1 MTSKRTRLL
10 AGMILGGSLLLGST
24 GLVLAQGP
32 TATPTATPPAPAG
45 DPGGMMNGQ
54 AGGMMNGQ
62 AGGMMNGQA
71 GGMMNGQAGGMMNG
85 QAMDTKGMATA
96 HAAMQQAGA
105 CSRTLMNSVRGG
117 TPGR

>member
-71 GGMMNGQAGGMMNG
+71 GGMMNGQA
-85 QAMDTKGMATA
+85 MDTKGMATA

>member
-62 AGGMMNGQA
+62 A
-71 GGMMNGQAGGMMNG
+71 
-85 QAMDTKGMATA
+85 MDTKGMATA

>member
-62 AGGMMNGQA
+62 A
-71 GGMMNGQAGGMMNG
+71 
-85 QAMDTKGMATA
+85 MDTNGMATA

-105 CSRTLMNSVRGG
+105 CSRTLMNSVHGG

>member
-32 TATPTATPPAPAG
+32 TATPTPTPPAPAG

-62 AGGMMNGQA
+62 A
-71 GGMMNGQAGGMMNG
+71 
-85 QAMDTKGMATA
+85 MDTNGMATA

-105 CSRTLMNSVRGG
+105 CSRTLMNSVHGG

>member
-71 GGMMNGQAGGMMNG
+71 
-85 QAMDTKGMATA
+85 MDTNGMATA

-105 CSRTLMNSVRGG
+105 CSRTLMNSVHGG